1 MNAAVWFLSRITLF
15 IIPIPALS
23 LGLFEWYYHQA
34 TLIHAA
40 YLGPTSPKVSA
51 CHHVGNALL
60 RGWNPFIAQ
69 AGPLLVEAFTMKG
82 TVLDELGNLWDKIIV
97 RYSPVRTSPQILV
110 CRSRPKTHVPG
121 VACSINT
128 LNACISVHWL
138 PEIENV
144 VLMAQAY
151 VVIGGLLS
159 LFWNSLGSQFIVLS

>member
-15 IIPIPALS
+15 IMPIPALS

-51 CHHVGNALL
+51 YHHVGNALL

-110 CRSRPKTHVPG
+110 CRSRPRTHVPG

-128 LNACISVHWL
+128 LNACISVTL
-138 PEIENV
+138 TSGDRNRG
-144 VLMAQAY
+144 AN
-151 VVIGGLLS
+151 GSGLRCNRGYTIFILKLS
-159 LFWNSLGSQFIVLS
+159 WIAIHCP